1 MQNPVLLE
9 SPHFLS
15 CPQPTRSLR
24 STSQSYVLAIAS
36 LPAHYAT
43 ARSTPSNT
51 IEIYD
56 KASLQHIQ
64 ALSGHDTTI
73 TSLKTVEFIAGF
85 TRQSLVSS
93 GHDGSIK
100 VWDDRSNSHS
110 IKMTNLGK
118 HNALL
123 SCDVSSDGFT
133 VAAGTDLQG
142 DDANIF
148 FWDPRQPATPLRT
161 HGSTH
166 SDDITVL
173 QFAPSNV
180 LLSASADGLLCLSNA
195 AEDDEDEAVQQ
206 VANWGCSVS
215 QAGFMA
221 LPGAPPRI
229 WASSDME
236 TFSTWS
242 NELDPLQSLDI
253 RAPSVHN
260 RNCTWVTDYLVT
272 CTSQPNGD
280 LAIFTGSNEGDLALL
295 SNSDLSTQNSP
306 WLLHKIWSNGH
317 TGVVRSLLWD
327 ENNQALLTGGED
339 GKINAW
345 SFRSSSED
353 SMVVDT
359 SPRKRNMDWEDDHEE
374 GKRFRAY

>member
-9 SPHFLS
+9 SPQFLS
-15 CPQPTRSLR
+15 YPLPTRSLP
-24 STSQSYVLAIAS
+24 STSQAYVLAIAS

-43 ARSTPSNT
+43 ATSTPLNT

-64 ALSGHDTTI
+64 TLSGHDTAT
-73 TSLKTVEFIAGF
+73 TSLKTIESIAGF
-85 TRQSLVSS
+85 SRQSLVSS
-93 GHDGSIK
+93 GHDGSVK

-123 SCDVSSDGFT
+123 CCDVSPDGLT

-173 QFAPSNV
+173 QFAPDN
-180 LLSASADGLLCLSNA
+180 
-195 AEDDEDEAVQQ
+195 DDEDEAVQQ

-221 LPGAPPRI
+221 SSGVPPRI

-242 NELDPLQSLDI
+242 NELDPLQSVDI
-253 RAPSVHN
+253 RASSVHN
-260 RNCTWVTDYLVT
+260 RNCTWVTDYLIT
-272 CTSQPNGD
+272 CTNQPNGN
-280 LAIFTGSNEGDLALL
+280 LAIYTGSNEGDLALL
-295 SNSDLSTQNSP
+295 SNSDLSTQNSS
-306 WLLHKIWSNGH
+306 WTLHKIWSNGH

-327 ENNQALLTGGED
+327 ENNQKTVWTLTRRRANETWIGRMTARRANDLEHTRVISYQMCVKSHTAVFKD
-339 GKINAW
+339 VGKYIAW
-345 SFRSSSED
+345 FSL
-353 SMVVDT
+353 T
-359 SPRKRNMDWEDDHEE
+359 SAANM
-374 GKRFRAY
+374 KY